1 MNPAGTIASK
11 PIATNTGGLT
21 RERIRSVAVSKHWL
35 MVFTLLHVALLSP
48 YVTNL
53 ITHHYAEGDF
63 PIRPAHFMILMG
75 LLNLLWLLPQKPDFT
90 KITLLIILLAASRAF
105 DGALLQRFVAAEEH
119 GAMVMSLGASL
130 FMSIVISAT
139 AGVLYKTSWR
149 PAIWAATISIFI
161 IAGSV
166 IGEYFGYGKY
176 TNVEGRPSGHLGD
189 PNNACIV
196 MLLMLGIVLST
207 SKHFWFNIL
216 MIAISAA
223 GVFPTLSRSGML
235 VLVLIIGAYV
245 VLNMRQYFVRF
256 VVLGL
261 AAIPVIAAVTGL
273 LMAKASEGGKA
284 DDNAKGRI
292 EAIFEGDL
300 SEMAS
305 NDRNLDF
312 HAALEGILKQPL
324 TGYGA
329 GAGSNLY
336 QPHNQLLTAWI
347 DLGLYGLVLFGGI
360 LFFIGMKSV
369 LSGFKGIY
377 VTIPVLAF
385 VPFSQILLD
394 NYAYCYAMAIAAV
407 VASRHFISL
416 GIFRPDRFKRAGGAK
431 KRVARHA

>member
-21 RERIRSVAVSKHWL
+21 RERIRSVVVSKHWL
-35 MVFTLLHVALLSP
+35 MIFTLLHVALLSP

-53 ITHHYAEGDF
+53 ITYTYAEGKF
-63 PIRPAHFMILMG
+63 PVRPAHFMLLLGM
-75 LLNLLWLLPQKPDFT
+75 LNLLWLLPQKPDFT
-90 KITLLIILLAASRAF
+90 KTTILIILLAASRAF
-105 DGALLQRFVAAEEH
+105 DAALLQRFVAAEEH
-119 GAMVMSLGASL
+119 GAMVMGLGASL
-130 FMSIVISAT
+130 FMAIVIAAT

-149 PAIWAATISIFI
+149 PAIWAATLSIFI

-176 TNVEGRPSGHLGD
+176 TNVDGRPSGHLGD

-196 MLLMLGIVLST
+196 MLLMLGVVLST
-207 SKHFWFNIL
+207 SKHFWFNVF
-216 MIAISAA
+216 MIAVTSA

-235 VLVLIIGAYV
+235 VLVLIIAAYV
-245 VLNMRQYFVRF
+245 VFNLRQYFLRF

-261 AAIPVIAAVTGL
+261 AAIPVIAAVAGL
-273 LMAKASEGGKA
+273 LLAKANEGGKS

-292 EAIFEGDL
+292 EAIFEGDM

-305 NDRNLDF
+305 NDRVLDF
-312 HAALEGILKQPL
+312 QTSLEGILKHPL

-336 QPHNQLLTAWI
+336 NPHNQLLSAWI
-347 DLGLYGLVLFGGI
+347 DLGLYGLVLFGAI
-360 LFFIGMKSV
+360 LFFIGIKSV

-377 VTIPVLAF
+377 VVIPVLAF

-407 VASRHFISL
+407 VASQHFLSL
-416 GIFRPDRFKRAGGAK
+416 GIFRPDRFKHAGGPK
-431 KRVARHA
+431 KRVVRHA